1 VNTRGPRTFPP
12 AHLDSANF
20 VDAGANVAEHDE
32 LFIPMNERH
41 RFASGEVQRR
51 HIKVVCVIGEVRPS
65 GRRCA
70 DPLDEETIMLKTIS
84 AALLAVSFFAAP
96 AFAGGYDRDTHAP
109 TVRDGH
115 AHSRMFNAY
124 GWAGRD
130 HHHHYRHHHRD
141 YRHFRFHQHRHH
153 HHH

>member
-1 VNTRGPRTFPP
+1 
-12 AHLDSANF
+12 
-20 VDAGANVAEHDE
+20 
-32 LFIPMNERH
+32 
-41 RFASGEVQRR
+41 
-51 HIKVVCVIGEVRPS
+51 
-65 GRRCA
+65 
-70 DPLDEETIMLKTIS
+70 MLKTIS
-84 AALLAVSFFAAP
+84 AAMLAVSFFAAP
-96 AFAGGYDRDTHAP
+96 AFADGYDRDTHAP

-141 YRHFRFHQHRHH
+141 YRHFRFHHHRHH